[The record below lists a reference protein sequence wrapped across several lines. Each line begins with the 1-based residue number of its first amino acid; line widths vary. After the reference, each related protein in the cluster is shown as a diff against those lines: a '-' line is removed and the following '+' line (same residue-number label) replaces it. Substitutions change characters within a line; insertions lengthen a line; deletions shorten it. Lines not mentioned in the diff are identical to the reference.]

1 MPSNHLI
8 FCHSL
13 LLLTSIFPNIRVFSN
28 ESVLRMRWPKYWS
41 FSFSFG
47 ISSSNEYSG
56 LIFFQIDWFEL
67 LAVQGTLKSL
77 MIHKINI
84 SKQGRNCRV
93 FRSAKGYMLRIGLP
107 TFSLTCFIF
116 LLPSVSISSHPNSL
130 CSSFKT
136 LLRKVCTICNSVY
149 IGLLYFSIKSFFC
162 ILNVFFNCS
171 IIAGKESDVTKWLNN
186 NIIVLQASLV
196 AQMVKN
202 PPAMKAT

>member
-13 LLLTSIFPNIRVFSN
+13 LLLPSVFPNIRVFSN

-41 FSFSFG
+41 FSFSFS

-77 MIHKINI
+77 RIHKINI
-84 SKQGRNCRV
+84 SKQERNCRV
-93 FRSAKGYMLRIGLP
+93 FRSAKGYMLRVGLP

-116 LLPSVSISSHPNSL
+116 LLPSVSISSHRNSL
-130 CSSFKT
+130 CSSFKI
-136 LLRKVCTICNSVY
+136 LLRKVCTICDSVY
-149 IGLLYFSIKSFFC
+149 IGLLYFSIKSFF
-162 ILNVFFNCS
+162 FAF
-171 IIAGKESDVTKWLNN
+171 
-186 NIIVLQASLV
+186 
-196 AQMVKN
+196 
-202 PPAMKAT
+202 

>member
-13 LLLTSIFPNIRVFSN
+13 LLLPSVFPNIRVFSN

-41 FSFSFG
+41 FSFSFS

-77 MIHKINI
+77 RIHKINI
-84 SKQGRNCRV
+84 SKQERNCRV
-93 FRSAKGYMLRIGLP
+93 FRSAKGYMLRVGLP

-116 LLPSVSISSHPNSL
+116 LLPSVSISSHRNSL
-130 CSSFKT
+130 CSSFKI
-136 LLRKVCTICNSVY
+136 LLRKSVLYAILSILGYCTFPLS
-149 IGLLYFSIKSFFC
+149 LFFLHFKC
-162 ILNVFFNCS
+162 IF
-171 IIAGKESDVTKWLNN
+171 
-186 NIIVLQASLV
+186 
-196 AQMVKN
+196 
-202 PPAMKAT
+202 